1 MSLDK
6 PKISIIV
13 PVYNTANYLEECL
26 DSLVNQ
32 SLEDIEI
39 ICIDDKSEDNSPKI
53 LEKYASKDKRIKVL
67 YNKENTGQAIARNIA
82 MKSVKGEYIAFMDS
96 DDKVDLDGY
105 EKVLNFCEK
114 NHLDMVL
121 FDVVR
126 FDKKGIIGG
135 SELHEKSIQ
144 KESKKTSI
152 LEDMEFV
159 YDTSPCN
166 KLIKTSLIRDNNIEF
181 IDRLYEDL
189 LFSMELFCSTD
200 SVGVLTDVKYYWRR
214 RRDSQN
220 KSTTQNRTNK
230 KNIADRIF
238 IINKIEDLFKSNEKY
253 NCLLD
258 SYHFKLLEIDYRLF
272 IDQIDIGDS
281 DYREFII
288 ETIKPI
294 IENYPKELFENLSMI
309 NKIKYDF
316 LIENKIDEL
325 IYIREKERNYN
336 FYSKQNQRLNQEI
349 KTVKSTKGWI
359 NYKKDNLTT
368 RFKSKIV
375 KNNGD

>member
-39 ICIDDKSEDNSPKI
+39 ICIDDKSEDNSPEI
-53 LEKYASKDKRIKVL
+53 LEKYASKDNRIKVIL
-67 YNKENTGQAIARNIA
+67 NKENTGQAIARNIA
-82 MKSVKGEYIAFMDS
+82 LKSVKGEYIAFMDS
-96 DDKVDLDGY
+96 DDKIDLDGY

-114 NHLDMVL
+114 NFLDMVL
-121 FDVVR
+121 FNVVR
-126 FDKKGIIGG
+126 FDKKGIIGE

-144 KESKKTSI
+144 NETKKTSI
-152 LEDMEFV
+152 LEHKEFV

-166 KLIKTSLIRDNNIEF
+166 KLIKTSLIMDNNIEF
-181 IDRLYEDL
+181 INRLYEDL
-189 LFSMELFCSTD
+189 LFSMELFSSTD
-200 SVGVLTDVKYYWRR
+200 SVGVLPDVKYYWRR

-230 KNIADRIF
+230 KNIADRMF
-238 IINKIEDLFKSNEKY
+238 IINKIDELFKSNEKY

-272 IDQIDIGDS
+272 IDQIDIGNS

-288 ETIKPI
+288 KTIKPI
-294 IENYPKELFENLSMI
+294 IETYPKELFRNLSMI
-309 NKIKYDF
+309 DKIKYDF
-316 LIENKIDEL
+316 LIDDKIDEL

-336 FYSKQNQRLNQEI
+336 FYFKQNQRLNQEI

-359 NYKKDNLTT
+359 NYKKNNLSV
-368 RFKSKIV
+368 RFKSKIG
-375 KNNGD
+375 KN

>member
-82 MKSVKGEYIAFMDS
+82 LKSVKGEYIAFMDS

-144 KESKKTSI
+144 NENKKTSI

-200 SVGVLTDVKYYWRR
+200 SVGVLPDVKYYWRR

-368 RFKSKIV
+368 RFKSKIG
-375 KNNGD
+375 KK

>member
-1 MSLDK
+1 MSLDN

-26 DSLVNQ
+26 DSLINQ
-32 SLEDIEI
+32 SLEEIEI
-39 ICIDDKSEDNSPKI
+39 ICIDDKSEDDSPKI
-53 LEKYASKDKRIKVL
+53 LEKYASSDKRIKLL

-82 MKSVKGEYIAFMDS
+82 LKSVKGEYVTFMDS
-96 DDKVDLDGY
+96 DDKIDLNAY
-105 EKVLNFCEK
+105 EKVLNFSEK
-114 NHLDMVL
+114 NNLDMVL
-121 FDVVR
+121 FNVVR

-144 KESKKTSI
+144 KLNSKTNI
-152 LEDMEFV
+152 LENNEFV

-166 KLIKTSLIRDNNIEF
+166 KLIKTSLIEENNIEF

-189 LFSMELFCSTD
+189 LFSMELFTSTD
-200 SVGVLTDVKYYWRR
+200 SVGVLPDVKYYWRR
-214 RRDSQN
+214 RRDKSN

-238 IINKIEDLFKSNEKY
+238 IINKIEELFKSNEKY
-253 NCLLD
+253 NSLLD

-272 IDQIDIGDS
+272 IDQIDIGDEE
-281 DYREFII
+281 YKEFILNNIKTII
-288 ETIKPI
+288 ET
-294 IENYPKELFENLSMI
+294 YPKELFSHLSMI
-309 NKIKYDF
+309 NKIKYEF
-316 LIENKIDEL
+316 LIEDKIDEL

-336 FYSKQNQRLNQEI
+336 FYSKQNERLTKEI

-359 NYKKDNLTT
+359 DYKKDNLTN
-368 RFKSKIV
+368 RFKSKIG
-375 KNNGD
+375 KD